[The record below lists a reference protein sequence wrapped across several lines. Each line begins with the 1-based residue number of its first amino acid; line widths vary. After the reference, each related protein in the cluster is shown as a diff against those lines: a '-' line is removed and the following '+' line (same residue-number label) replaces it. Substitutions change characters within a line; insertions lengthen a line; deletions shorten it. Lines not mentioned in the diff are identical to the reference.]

1 MFHSCRAGISSFAYQ
16 GTNSHVVAGAP
27 VEPAVPQQQ
36 AVVWQHARFW
46 YQVRT
51 CKLWLVAGMASAAKI
66 DHALDSLLRYKQ
78 LRYTGVENRCPC
90 SAAGHDASLPS
101 TTLLLKR

>member
-1 MFHSCRAGISSFAYQ
+1 MAARGLHPADRLAFVCSHRAGISSFAYQ

-36 AVVWQHARFW
+36 AMVWQHARFW

-51 CKLWLVAGMASAAKI
+51 RK
-66 DHALDSLLRYKQ
+66 
-78 LRYTGVENRCPC
+78 
-90 SAAGHDASLPS
+90 
-101 TTLLLKR
+101 LLLALARYELQVQTMDLIVRCDINPAEVHVPVG